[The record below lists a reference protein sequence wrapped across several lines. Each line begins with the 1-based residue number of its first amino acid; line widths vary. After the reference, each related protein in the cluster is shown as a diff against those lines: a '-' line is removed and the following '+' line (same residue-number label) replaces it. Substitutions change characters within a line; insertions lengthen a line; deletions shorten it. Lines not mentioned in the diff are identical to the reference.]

1 MKQTTSI
8 NYIRSA
14 PYTLKA
20 LRETSC
26 TPESGWCE
34 LYHVALTVDKGN
46 CLVSTL
52 YEKTYKSEKR
62 AIACFEKFRREIW
75 G

>member
-1 MKQTTSI
+1 MRQVTSVG
-8 NYIRSA
+8 YVRTA

-26 TPESGWCE
+26 TPKGGWSE
-34 LYHVALTVDKGN
+34 QYHIVLSVDKGN

-62 AIACFEKFRREIW
+62 AVACFEKFRREIW